1 MTETT
6 SIPTK
11 SVQNLE
17 ISDDMHDTVEMGYME
32 ADQCFYY
39 CEFSYKGKSYEGVI
53 EAVRV
58 WDEGEQY
65 ASVEWASDT
74 INNVEEINSK

>member
-1 MTETT
+1 MPMKEIKT
-6 SIPTK
+6 S
-11 SVQNLE
+11 SVSNLE
-17 ISDDMHDTVEMGYME
+17 ISDDIESIGISSICGSIDAGI
-32 ADQCFYY
+32 YY
-39 CEFSYKGKSYEGVI
+39 LCEFSYEGKPYEGVI

-74 INNVEEINSK
+74 INNVEEK

>member
-17 ISDDMHDTVEMGYME
+17 ISDDIHAMDLDTY
-32 ADQCFYY
+32 YY
-39 CEFSYKGKSYEGVI
+39 CEFSYEGKSYEGVI

-74 INNVEEINSK
+74 INNVEEK

>member
-1 MTETT
+1 MKNDEH
-6 SIPTK
+6 
-11 SVQNLE
+11 VANE
-17 ISDDMHDTVEMGYME
+17 
-32 ADQCFYY
+32 
-39 CEFSYKGKSYEGVI
+39 KGKSYEGVI

-74 INNVEEINSK
+74 INNVEEK